1 MGKPDKSRIKA
12 RQSCTSI
19 SQPEPLRVV
28 VIGGGPAG
36 LATAIGF
43 AHAGHRATVIEKRA
57 SPGTLG
63 TLDRDRS
70 YPVDITPRGMA
81 ALASLGIDKTVLANH
96 GHLHVFKGH
105 AEMCGETG
113 KILRRMPMTGGEGL
127 LGTRDDIV
135 LAFERYAAQQHRGA
149 VEVKHE
155 TTVVE
160 FDCSRMTITLSD
172 GFSLPY
178 DLIVAADGKNSP
190 TRAFFEQG
198 DPQLLVTPRKGRVG
212 ETRYKTFTLDR
223 SEELDKVTREG
234 WCVAPFFFFA
244 HAFHVRLYMVGGP
257 PPGNPIFARTPLVLD
272 ASKGP
277 KPLKGGALAV
287 HCHRA
292 VGIVPVRPPRP
303 PGRKLSS
310 TIFPSVRRSM
320 TRRAASFP

>member
-81 ALASLGIDKTVLANH
+81 ALAALGIDKTVLANH

-198 DPQLLVTPRKGRVG
+198 DPQLLVTPREGRVG

-234 WCVAPFFFFA
+234 WCVAPFLF
-244 HAFHVRLYMVGGP
+244 VCSRL
-257 PPGNPIFARTPLVLD
+257 
-272 ASKGP
+272 
-277 KPLKGGALAV
+277 
-287 HCHRA
+287 
-292 VGIVPVRPPRP
+292 PR
-303 PGRKLSS
+303 
-310 TIFPSVRRSM
+310 
-320 TRRAASFP
+320 